1 MESREAHQMEMAQGY
16 QEMEIERVK
25 GQADIEKSIAARA
38 QMADKM
44 QQQRAQAQFKMQQPQ
59 RPVMPNG

>member
-1 MESREAHQMEMAQGY
+1 MEMAQGY